1 MRSVLVTTDLVYK
14 SDGTLTPT
22 EINTDSSHQL
32 GYKVKNFDAAS
43 FIPNFGDFFRHVEFK
58 QFLDSNNFTKIICID
73 KKSGCHRIF
82 ETFCAYYSLA
92 YEYVEVP
99 PNSITI
105 PTVEDEENTFII
117 RIAYDTFALLDDMYA
132 RDMYEFLNLIKDEPF
147 ASKVTFT
154 SEGLD
159 TITSFEASQDGVIP
173 NYVVKPRT
181 PGYPK
186 YEYPKIYRFETG
198 DELDSLKQQI
208 TNNEFVQKYEF
219 DLSKLVQNRTTNI
232 RSFDL
237 FYGSNLDVFN
247 VMTYKVINP
256 VSTQNSLLRYD
267 SEINPSTKKINDL
280 FASKWWPTEYS
291 RGGLMY
297 HFDKNDQLV
306 LSDGSLVSGENIK
319 VGDIVRVVSFS
330 EKLNKGMQAP
340 LSDLEN
346 PEIKT
351 GQVTAKS
358 EKGKGIFINIT
369 AESGGKTYK
378 WFDGSNNLYLVKEQ
392 GSDVVSFMG
401 IGGSQIRIGDTIYA
415 FDQDL
420 NSMVPLIVTDLYFD
434 LKETD
439 LYSITIE
446 GNDDQFLVKM
456 DSEPVQDEQQKTL
469 YLIQNNACDAF
480 CGVIYY
486 CYDNPICDDC
496 GKNAVNCPN
505 CGGFGS
511 YFCNSDIR
519 LKNNIN
525 KIGISES
532 GLNIY
537 TFSYLS
543 EPGVTY
549 QGVMAQDLIGSE
561 FENAIALNSDGM
573 YMVNYSLLDVEFKK
587 IIQ

>member
-32 GYKVKNFDAAS
+32 GYKVMGFDSAS
-43 FIPNFGDFFRHVEFK
+43 FLPNFGDFFRHVEFK

-82 ETFCAYYSLA
+82 ESFCAYYGVT

-105 PTVEDEENTFII
+105 PTVEDAEDTFII
-117 RIAYDTFALLDDMYA
+117 RVAYDTFALLDDMYA
-132 RDMYEFLNLIKDEPF
+132 RDMYEFLNLIKDETF

-159 TITSFEASQDGVIP
+159 TITSFEASQDGIIP

-186 YEYPKIYRFETG
+186 YEYPKIYRFETT
-198 DELDSLKQQI
+198 DELASLKQQI
-208 TNNEFVQKYEF
+208 TDNEFIQKYEF
-219 DLSKLVQNRTTNI
+219 DPSKLVQNRTTNI

-237 FYGSNLDVFN
+237 FYGPNLDVFN
-247 VMTYKVINP
+247 VMSYKVLNP

-267 SEINPSTKKINDL
+267 SDINPSTKKVDDL

-291 RGGLMY
+291 KGGLMY

-306 LSDGSLVSGENIK
+306 LSNGNLISGEEVS
-319 VGDIVRVVSFS
+319 VGDIMRVVSFS
-330 EKLNKGMQAP
+330 EKLNKGMHAP

-346 PEIKT
+346 PVIKT
-351 GQVTAKS
+351 GRVSAKT
-358 EKGKGIFINIT
+358 EKGRGIFVNIT
-369 AESGGKTYK
+369 AEFEGKIYK

-392 GSDVVSFMG
+392 GSETVSFSG
-401 IGGSQIRIGDTIYA
+401 IGASQIRIGDIIYA

-420 NSMVPLIVTDLYFD
+420 NSVVPLTITDLYFD
-434 LKETD
+434 SKDTD

-456 DSEPVQDEQQKTL
+456 DSEFIEGEQQKTL
-469 YLIQNNACDAF
+469 YLIQNNACSQW
-480 CGVIYY
+480 CGVFYN
-486 CYDNPICDDC
+486 CYDNPVCDDC
-496 GKNAVNCPN
+496 GKGSSNCPN

-511 YFCNSDIR
+511 FFCNSDSR

-532 GLNIY
+532 GLNVY

-543 EPGVTY
+543 EPNVTY
-549 QGVMAQDLIGSE
+549 QGVIAQDLIGTE
-561 FENAIALNSDGM
+561 FERAICINDDGM

-587 IIQ
+587 IIK